1 MNTYKINTTEAI
13 MIVLT
18 TIIIHTILSLPRNL
32 LTQTKS
38 ATIINLIYVSVIAI
52 AISYFIYR
60 LLKNFPGLDIIDI
73 SELLGGKVLKFIVG
87 IIYIL
92 YFLLILS
99 TTVRIIVQ
107 DLEIIYFENVSI
119 SVLTLLIIASIVFVY
134 KYGSSA
140 IIKCN
145 SIIAP
150 IAGIIILVIAFSNIQ
165 DFSLDRIFPILG
177 FGTKETFI
185 TGASNIFAYSGLAI
199 LYFIMPM
206 LKDSRNFKKISIVST
221 ILIGILIIGSVSSLV
236 LSFPYIENINE
247 ISSLYVESRDISY
260 WQVFQ
265 RIDGIFV
272 FSWILALLSYI
283 SVVLFFIVIIFR
295 KLTNTKKEFPVV
307 LAFAALTYAAT
318 LIPNNIFMIRF
329 LEDVVFKYTNIIV
342 AIFSSFIIL
351 ILANIK
357 YKFVNRKNNLINNEI
372 KDMPNENLYENRNT

>member
-1 MNTYKINTTEAI
+1 MEIKQIGNFQAIALILIIVINHL
-13 MIVLT
+13 VLGT
-18 TIIIHTILSLPRNL
+18 PRTLIDETGTGTILNMFYVFLVTIILVFI
-32 LTQTKS
+32 
-38 ATIINLIYVSVIAI
+38 VIKL
-52 AISYFIYR
+52 FN
-60 LLKNFPGLDIIDI
+60 NFKGKDIVDI
-73 SELLGGKVLKFIVG
+73 SEFLGGKVLKFIVG
-87 IIYIL
+87 IVYIL

-177 FGTKETFI
+177 FGAKETFI

-199 LYFIMPM
+199 LYFIMPI

-357 YKFVNRKNNLINNEI
+357 YKFVNRKNNLINNTI